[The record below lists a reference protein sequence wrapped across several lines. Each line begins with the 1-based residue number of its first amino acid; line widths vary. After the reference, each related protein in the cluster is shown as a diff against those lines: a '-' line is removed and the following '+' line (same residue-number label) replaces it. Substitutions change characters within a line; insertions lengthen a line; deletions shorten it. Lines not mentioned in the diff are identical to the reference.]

1 MEAFWAHKTS
11 SESFKTYETSV
22 ETLEKKPFPSISN
35 QGEKQLLLKRLK
47 YLNVLCLWELK
58 GISWDMVI
66 QAWKRNNNCQVV
78 IYDAMFYYAI
88 WGVLVQHRRGIA
100 AILLQESSYDNHSFL
115 FVVFLLIKKKNPLF
129 SFRHVFQLK
138 IWKPKWHF
146 HSEING
152 CVFLNKQFW
161 ILIWISRCIIY
172 IYSII
177 WKIFPH
183 SYPRIFLKPRKA
195 IFQKITLYF

>member
-1 MEAFWAHKTS
+1 MEAFWARKTFP
-11 SESFKTYETSV
+11 ESFSETSG
-22 ETLEKKPFPSISN
+22 EALQKKTLSLHF
-35 QGEKQLLLKRLK
+35 QQVEKQLLLKRLK

-66 QAWKRNNNCQVV
+66 QAWKRNTQLPGNYLWCN
-78 IYDAMFYYAI
+78 
-88 WGVLVQHRRGIA
+88 VLLCDLKGISATQKSDCCYIA
-100 AILLQESSYDNHSFL
+100 AGKFIWQSQLCFYC
-115 FVVFLLIKKKNPLF
+115 FLLIKKKNPLF

-161 ILIWISRCIIY
+161 ILIWVSQCIIY
-172 IYSII
+172 IYAII
-177 WKIFPH
+177 WKILPH

>member
-115 FVVFLLIKKKNPLF
+115 FVVFLLIKKKIPSFLLDMFF
-129 SFRHVFQLK
+129 S
-138 IWKPKWHF
+138 WKYENQNDTSILRLMAAYFWTNN
-146 HSEING
+146 SE
-152 CVFLNKQFW
+152 F
-161 ILIWISRCIIY
+161 
-172 IYSII
+172 
-177 WKIFPH
+177 
-183 SYPRIFLKPRKA
+183 
-195 IFQKITLYF
+195 